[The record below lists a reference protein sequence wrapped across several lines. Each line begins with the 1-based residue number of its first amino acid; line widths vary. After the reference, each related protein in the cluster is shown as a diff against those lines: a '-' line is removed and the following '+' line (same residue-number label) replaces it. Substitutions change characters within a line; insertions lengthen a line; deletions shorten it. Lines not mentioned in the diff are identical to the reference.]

1 VAEDVPVAI
10 PDKQVGSDE
19 EAAVAV
25 EEPPDGDVRDEDSAP
40 RGARDGGDRVRTA
53 AGALMIT
60 C

>member
-40 RGARDGGDRVRTA
+40 RVLVTVATGCARPP
-53 AGALMIT
+53 ALS
-60 C
+60 